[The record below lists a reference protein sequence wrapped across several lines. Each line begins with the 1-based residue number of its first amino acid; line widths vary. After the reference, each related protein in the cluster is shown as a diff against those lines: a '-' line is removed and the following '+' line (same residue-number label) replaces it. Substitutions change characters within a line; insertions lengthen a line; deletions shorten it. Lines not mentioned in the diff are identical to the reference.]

1 MCVLSISGATRASE
15 RRQIFE
21 ADAGSTTRS
30 ADRNVKKNSLQVLS
44 VLLMLMTSP
53 GTEEKAGPEYLRGRK
68 TFGDKNFLELL
79 HIIKTLNLF
88 TTCIRIRHSIAFTK
102 FSTVIAQPNLP
113 LEIKTLGL
121 LIKSTGT
128 NINPTSKLLEEN
140 VRYIMQ
146 WAGSW

>member
-1 MCVLSISGATRASE
+1 MLSISGATRASE

-79 HIIKTLNLF
+79 HIIKTLHLF

-102 FSTVIAQPNLP
+102 FSTVVMAQPNQA
-113 LEIKTLGL
+113 LEIKTLDC
-121 LIKSTGT
+121 
-128 NINPTSKLLEEN
+128 
-140 VRYIMQ
+140 
-146 WAGSW
+146 

>member
-44 VLLMLMTSP
+44 VLLIMLMTSP

-68 TFGDKNFLELL
+68 TFGDKSFLELL
-79 HIIKTLNLF
+79 HIIKTLHLF

-102 FSTVIAQPNLP
+102 FSTVMA
-113 LEIKTLGL
+113 
-121 LIKSTGT
+121 
-128 NINPTSKLLEEN
+128 
-140 VRYIMQ
+140 
-146 WAGSW
+146 

>member
-1 MCVLSISGATRASE
+1 MLSISGATRASE

-44 VLLMLMTSP
+44 VLLIMLMTSP

-68 TFGDKNFLELL
+68 TFGDKSFLELL
-79 HIIKTLNLF
+79 HIIKTLHLF

-102 FSTVIAQPNLP
+102 FSTVMAEPNVA
-113 LEIKTLGL
+113 LEIKT
-121 LIKSTGT
+121 IDCSVDEKYVKAS
-128 NINPTSKLLEEN
+128 
-140 VRYIMQ
+140 
-146 WAGSW
+146 